1 MASKMSHHCCA
12 KTVFCL
18 ATKCSSIQLMVCF
31 YDIMNSS
38 ADWNRNNNPPVLFVF
53 VCD

>member
-18 ATKCSSIQLMVCF
+18 ATKFSSIQLMVCF
-31 YDIMNSS
+31 YDVLNSS
-38 ADWNRNNNPPVLFVF
+38 ANWDQGSNPPVLSVF